1 MNFFTFAAK
10 PIILNR
16 TPAQITLGIALL
28 AAVFFLPFLG
38 GVHLFDWDEINFAE
52 AAREMLALK
61 DYLRV
66 YINYLPF
73 WEKPPFFFWL
83 QALAMQAFGVG
94 EYAARLPNALCGI
107 LTLVLL
113 FRIGAKL
120 RSVRFGLL
128 WAGAY
133 FGSTLP
139 FLYFKSGIIDPWFNL
154 FIFLGLY
161 NFILFYW
168 KKEKRSEW
176 HGAKGE
182 EQRAKGTADA
192 GGFINISLPRS
203 QYTYLFWAGFFI
215 GMGMLTKGPVALLI
229 AGLTMTVYWVHKRF
243 RLYVSVPQVLFFLLA
258 STLVGAAWLGLE
270 TWKNGPWFVEEF
282 FTYQYRLFSTPDA
295 GHKGF
300 PGYHIVVLALGCFP
314 ASVFAARSFFKMP
327 QEEQAHFADLRRWMK
342 YLFWVVLILFSI
354 VQSKIVHYSS
364 MCYFPLT
371 FLAANVIE
379 QLLDRKI
386 PLAGWMRGALLFI
399 GGITATVC
407 LALPWLGMR
416 LELLKPLIQDPFGQ
430 ANLDAAVHWSGAEML
445 PGIVLAAVL
454 ILFFYGY
461 RKWSRA
467 RAFAVL
473 FVGNAIFVM
482 LALIFFV
489 KRVEGYSQRAAVEFF
504 KSKAAEDCYIV
515 THGYKSYA
523 HLFYAAKRP
532 VTEERSYDK
541 EWLLHGEDVDK
552 PAYIVCKIH
561 RADELRA
568 NPLLEEIGSKNG
580 FVFFK
585 RKE

>member
-1 MNFFTFAAK
+1 LHDGGFWLTAKFTAIAMNFFTFAAK
-10 PIILNR
+10 PKILNR

-28 AAVFFLPFLG
+28 AALFFLPFLG

-66 YINYLPF
+66 YINYEPF

-83 QALAMQAFGVG
+83 QALAMKIFGVG

-161 NFILFYW
+161 NFVLFYW
-168 KKEKRSEW
+168 KKERFE
-176 HGAKGE
+176 
-182 EQRAKGTADA
+182 
-192 GGFINISLPRS
+192 NIQL
-203 QYTYLFWAGFFI
+203 QHTGIWYLFWAGFFI

-229 AGLTMTVYWVHKRF
+229 AGLTMTVYWVYKRF

-270 TWKNGPWFVEEF
+270 TWKNGPWFVQEF

-300 PGYHIVVLALGCFP
+300 PGYHLAVLALGCFP
-314 ASVFAARSFFKMP
+314 ASVFAMRSFFKMP
-327 QEEQAHFADLRRWMK
+327 AEEQAHFADFRRWMK

-386 PLAGWMRGALLFI
+386 TLAGWMRGALLFI
-399 GGITATVC
+399 GGITATAC

-416 LELLKPLIQDPFGQ
+416 PELLKPLIQDPFGQ
-430 ANLDAAVHWSGAEML
+430 ANLDAAVHWSGAEVL

-454 ILFFYGY
+454 MLFLYGY
-461 RKWSRA
+461 QKWSRE
-467 RAFAVL
+467 RAFALL

-541 EWLLHGEDVDK
+541 EWLLHSEEVDK

-585 RKE
+585 RKD

>member
-1 MNFFTFAAK
+1 VKLSWPSNFFTFAAK
-10 PIILNR
+10 PKILNR
-16 TPAQITLGIALL
+16 TPTQITLGIALL
-28 AAVFFLPFLG
+28 AALFFLPFLG

-66 YINYLPF
+66 YINYEPF

-83 QALAMQAFGVG
+83 QALAMKIFGVG

-161 NFILFYW
+161 NFVLFYW
-168 KKEKRSEW
+168 KKERFE
-176 HGAKGE
+176 
-182 EQRAKGTADA
+182 
-192 GGFINISLPRS
+192 NIQL
-203 QYTYLFWAGFFI
+203 QHTGIWYLFWAGFFI

-229 AGLTMTVYWVHKRF
+229 AGLTMTVYWVYKRF

-270 TWKNGPWFVEEF
+270 TWKNGPWFVQEF

-300 PGYHIVVLALGCFP
+300 PGYHLAVLALGCFP
-314 ASVFAARSFFKMP
+314 ASVFAMRSFFKMP
-327 QEEQAHFADLRRWMK
+327 AEEQAHFADFRRWMK

-386 PLAGWMRGALLFI
+386 TLAGWMRGALLFI
-399 GGITATVC
+399 GGITATAC

-416 LELLKPLIQDPFGQ
+416 PELLKPLIQDPFGQ
-430 ANLDAAVHWSGAEML
+430 ANLDAAVHWSGAEVL

-454 ILFFYGY
+454 MLFLYGY
-461 RKWSRA
+461 QKWSRE
-467 RAFAVL
+467 RAFALL

-541 EWLLHGEDVDK
+541 EWLLHSEEVDK

-585 RKE
+585 RKD